1 MAGKT
6 KRSTYRCM
14 MLGWLVAAALVTGC
28 AGGPQEIV
36 EKDATLHR
44 YVKDGREAFHEGDL
58 DEAESKYRKALL
70 RAWAIDDPYESG
82 TVAYNLAACLTS
94 RGDYLE
100 ASDWLVDSRVE
111 LCRAGASTGNT
122 WLLSAEIA
130 IAQARFE
137 AADRYVRYAAST
149 SPPCEIVDT
158 CCLCGPSG
166 NCADA
171 PCEDCCVV
179 RLPVIGDKVQAKQ
192 EDDRCRS
199 GYEARIELARARLAA
214 NQLVLGEAKAH
225 LTRACQL
232 SIDSCDLSLHADRH
246 DVAALIHDLK
256 ANFLQAGAHRDR
268 EVKLLRC
275 IGHYREIPDVLD
287 AAAHSYGSA
296 ERLDLAVDRIIRSA
310 RIRLAR
316 GQTEQAWQRVR
327 HAGDL
332 AARCGSEAV
341 EIRLSLTAKIIRE
354 MLGKKT
360 QRSPATGTPAAED
373 ETVEGRAAAA
383 HSVPSL
389 SLESPAQ
396 VPSDAPLEFGDL
408 IEASGP
414 DELVD

>member
-1 MAGKT
+1 MTVTLAKAIHRGA
-6 KRSTYRCM
+6 
-14 MLGWLVAAALVTGC
+14 MLGWLMATAIISGC
-28 AGGPQEIV
+28 AGGPEEIV
-36 EKDATLHR
+36 DKDATLHR

-58 DEAESKYRKALL
+58 DEAESKYRKALM

-130 IAQARFE
+130 IAQSRFQD
-137 AADRYVRYAAST
+137 ADRFVSYAAMT
-149 SPPCEIVDT
+149 CPPCDIVDT

-171 PCEDCCVV
+171 PCEDCCAV
-179 RLPVIGDKVQAKQ
+179 RLPVIGDKLKAQQ
-192 EDDRCRS
+192 DDDRCRS

-214 NQLVLGEAKAH
+214 NQRVLGEAKAH
-225 LTRACQL
+225 LARACQL

-246 DVAALIHDLK
+246 DVAALIHDLE

-287 AAAHSYGSA
+287 AAAHSYCSA

-316 GQTEQAWQRVR
+316 GKTEQAWQRVR

-332 AARCGSEAV
+332 AAVCGCEAV

-354 MLGKKT
+354 TLEET
-360 QRSPATGTPAAED
+360 SPRETPSGD
-373 ETVEGRAAAA
+373 
-383 HSVPSL
+383 PSPGEQPVKGDTDAGHTEPGL
-389 SLESPAQ
+389 SLQSPAQ

-414 DELVD
+414 DELLD